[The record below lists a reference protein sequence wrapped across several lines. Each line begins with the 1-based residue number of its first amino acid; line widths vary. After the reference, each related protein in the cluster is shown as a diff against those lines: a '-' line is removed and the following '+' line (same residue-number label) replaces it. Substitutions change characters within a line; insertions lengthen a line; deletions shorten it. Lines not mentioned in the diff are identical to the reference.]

1 MALAVLVTAS
11 FAWAGRSVDPAT
23 VAYAFGPDYAGDV
36 LTPSADAAIGRPY
49 ILRDYRGVAVRWNPF
64 RYNPATGTLRVHD
77 ETTIEI
83 ATAGI
88 SARNVLERGR
98 IASRPVRAFADLY
111 RDHFMNYSE
120 RQAFAPSSRIDEEGE
135 MLVICHDAWVANLA
149 PLVTHKWGR
158 GITTTVIPVSEIGND
173 AVSIKNYIQNYYA
186 TRNLA
191 FVLLVGDSAQ
201 VATPLLNGYDAADPT
216 YAKIAGADDY
226 PDVFVG
232 RISAQTV
239 AQVDTQIA
247 RTIDY
252 EPSRERSGL
261 VSSRRGHRFLQGGS
275 GDRRRRAVGP
285 RARGRDPGLAP
296 RRGLDA
302 RRPDLRPGRDRQDG
316 GERAEHRP
324 GHRQLHRLRQQ
335 RLGEAALPR

>member
-23 VAYAFGPDYAGDV
+23 VAYTFGPDYAGDV

-120 RQAFAPSSRIDEEGE
+120 RQAFAPSSQIDEEGE

-252 EPSRERSGL
+252 ESSPRTVRIGIVAAWASLPPRGERGQATTGSRTEGTRTRSGAG
-261 VSSRRGHRFLQGGS
+261 SSARAGRSSTGS
-275 GDRRRRAVGP
+275 TT
-285 RARGRDPGLAP
+285 RARPTGWSR
-296 RRGLDA
+296 A
-302 RRPDLRPGRDRQDG
+302 R
-316 GERAEHRP
+316 
-324 GHRQLHRLRQQ
+324 
-335 RLGEAALPR
+335 